1 MPDPLTD
8 IASELNQLNQS
19 INFYLI
25 LILSFIGWITLVK
38 IIISSVF
45 AKTRSTVNYFKQ
57 NLVLLI
63 KVKEA
68 TVLEVIWTIVPA
80 IILVYLL
87 YRFYLVIPSEEKHA
101 DMKACQ

>member
-8 IASELNQLNQS
+8 IAIDLIRLNQN

-25 LILSFIGWITLVK
+25 LILSFVGWITLVK
-38 IIISSVF
+38 VIISSVF
-45 AKTRSTVNYFKQ
+45 TKTRATVNYLKQ
-57 NLVLLI
+57 NLMLLI

-68 TVLEVIWTIVPA
+68 TILEVIWTIVPA

-87 YRFYLVIPSEEKHA
+87 YHFYSIIPSEEKHA